1 MNEPALTPDSH
12 PYPTRSKMVDT
23 YLGDIAWKLVSTQ
36 VAQAR
41 TLAVRLPHIGV
52 ALASSELHSS
62 HDTYVEWCSRWIE
75 PARSLEQY
83 AAWFKD
89 AGETAGDAADQTP
102 FAALQALRL
111 RRTIREI
118 PAPQLPPPETFAP
131 EDRAAA
137 EDCELL
143 LHAARKWY
151 SNVGRH
157 DAIVQGNLARLGV
170 LR

>member
-1 MNEPALTPDSH
+1 MNERALTPDSQ

-23 YLGDIAWKLVSTQ
+23 YLADIAWKLASSQ

-41 TLAVRLPHIGV
+41 TLAVRLPHLGV
-52 ALASSELHSS
+52 ALSSGDLHSS
-62 HDTYVEWCSRWIE
+62 PDAYIEWCARWVE
-75 PARSLEQY
+75 PARSPEKYAEWLE
-83 AAWFKD
+83 D
-89 AGETAGDAADQTP
+89 AGETAGDASDQTP

-118 PAPQLPPPETFAP
+118 SAPQLPATETFAP
-131 EDRAAA
+131 EDRPAA
-137 EDCELL
+137 EACELL

-151 SNVGRH
+151 SQVGRH
-157 DAIVQGNLARLGV
+157 DAVVQSNLARLGV

>member
-1 MNEPALTPDSH
+1 MNEHALNPESH

-23 YLGDIAWKLVSTQ
+23 YLADIAWKLASSQ
-36 VAQAR
+36 VEQAR
-41 TLAVRLPHIGV
+41 LLAVRLPHIGV
-52 ALASSELHSS
+52 ALSTSDLHSS
-62 HDTYVEWCSRWIE
+62 QDAYLSWCAQWIE
-75 PARSLEQY
+75 PARSGEQY

-89 AGETAGDAADQTP
+89 AGEAADDASDRTP

-118 PAPQLPPPETFAP
+118 PAPQLPAVDELAP
-131 EDRAAA
+131 IDRPAA
-137 EDCELL
+137 EVCEAL

-151 SNVGRH
+151 GQAGRH
-157 DAIVQGNLARLGV
+157 DPVVQSNLARLGV